1 MESPC
6 KTYERQPYGKIS
18 IYIAED
24 GNVVIPVV
32 NTDPVTVGSVALIL
46 TGTAI
51 LASLIPAWWVTRIDP
66 VRVLQS
72 E

>member
-1 MESPC
+1 LAAALGLSGVLESLI
-6 KTYERQPYGKIS
+6 YGVS
-18 IYIAED
+18 
-24 GNVVIPVV
+24 P
-32 NTDPVTVGSVALIL
+32 TDPVTVGSVALIL